1 MKMISTA
8 LFIFFLLGPVSA
20 WADTQTTTNV
30 SQDSNNTSVTTT
42 TTTTTVDTKQ
52 DEAIVAAIFAKYAK
66 DPALIGTTLNV
77 TSKGGI
83 VTLTGK
89 VTAQSQEDQAI
100 LSAKS
105 VPGVQDVRSQIDVIT
120 NRTVPPI
127 NKVPNY

>member
-1 MKMISTA
+1 MKMIATV
-8 LFIFFLLGPVSA
+8 LLIITLLGPVLA
-20 WADTQTTTNV
+20 LADTQTVTNV

-42 TTTTTVDTKQ
+42 TTTIDTKQ

-105 VPGVQDVRSQIDVIT
+105 VPGVQDVRSQIDVTT
-120 NRTVPPI
+120 NRTVPAAP
-127 NKVPNY
+127 KVPNY